1 MAVVIDTE
9 GAVQIAPGRGDLR
22 FGSERAPSPDAYPSL
37 YGLHDSAWLLNS
49 TGQQVPIS
57 YAKLFAEQPY
67 VFTAVMRMLW
77 WAVKVPLKTY
87 RRVPDG
93 KERLYPGDHPI
104 ASALQRPWDRAS
116 TYNLVSNFLGPLL
129 VHGNATVRVD
139 RGTRSGRLEFQPK
152 DWRYMTPIQAWRN
165 SISGWRSVEDDDSGE
180 TFPVQEV
187 IHATW
192 WSPLGPTGISPLASL
207 GVTLQTEDAARKF
220 ARDTLN
226 AGGTPPSVITVS
238 EDFLGFDD
246 EERRAAMAMVRE
258 QATNQL
264 KNRPGEPAIIPA
276 GLDWKPMARTAVE
289 AELIKQRQ
297 VNREEI
303 AAVYMM
309 PPPFLGDLTHAT
321 YSNIEALK
329 ESAYTDTLGP
339 PLILIET
346 VLNSQL
352 VQGLMG
358 EDSIFVEFDFS
369 HVLRGN
375 RLEEIKA
382 LREAIA
388 GGLMSPNEGRSALNL
403 AASDEPGAK
412 ALWLPTNNL
421 SPLDQAGKDDA
432 EEAPE

>member
-57 YAKLFAEQPY
+57 YAKLFAEQPWIY
-67 VFTAVMRMLW
+67 VSVMRLLQ
-77 WAVKVPLKTY
+77 WAVKVPLKCY
-87 RRVPDG
+87 RRTPTGD

-139 RGTRSGRLEFQPK
+139 RGLRSGRIEFSPR

-165 SISGWRSVEDDDSGE
+165 AISGWKSYEDDDSGE

-187 IHATW
+187 IHAAW
-192 WSPLGPTGISPLASL
+192 WSPLGPTGVSPLASL
-207 GVTLQTEDAARKF
+207 GVTLQTDEAARKF
-220 ARDTLN
+220 ARDTLR

-264 KNRPGEPAIIPA
+264 KNRPGEPAIVPA

-289 AELIKQRQ
+289 AELIEQRKID
-297 VNREEI
+297 REEI
-303 AAVYMM
+303 AAVYMI
-309 PPPFLGDLTHAT
+309 PPPMIGILDHAT
-321 YSNIEALK
+321 YSNVDVMRQM
-329 ESAYTDTLGP
+329 AYTDAVGP
-339 PLILIET
+339 PLVLIET

-358 EDSIFVEFDFS
+358 EDSVFCEFDFGP
-369 HVLRGN
+369 VLRGN
-375 RLEEIKA
+375 RLDEIKA
-382 LREAIA
+382 LREGIA
-388 GGLMSPNEGRSALNL
+388 GGVMTPNEGRSAMSLKP
-403 AASDEPGAK
+403 SDAPGADS
-412 ALWLPTNNL
+412 LWLPTNNL
-421 SPLDQAGKDDA
+421 TPIDQVGNT
-432 EEAPE
+432 EENG